1 MAAKKSKFG
10 KIWESFVSLLALGIF
25 TAPFW
30 LLVIGSLVFYILS
43 RDPGQKRTALWVFVA
58 TSGLLLAVVLGA
70 YVSGQRERSRI
81 TSLCRA
87 YCQARG
93 WDFLGL
99 QMSTKRYSMNY
110 HENGQQRR
118 LRFRVLK
125 GAIAPET

>member
-1 MAAKKSKFG
+1 MATRKSKLRRA
-10 KIWESFVSLLALGIF
+10 WEGFLSLLALAML

-30 LLVIGSLVFYILS
+30 LLLTGAVLFYILS
-43 RDPGQKRTALWVFVA
+43 SDPGQKRTALWVLVA

-70 YVSGQRERSRI
+70 YVSGRRERSRV

-99 QMSTKRYSMNY
+99 QISAKRYSMTY
-110 HENGQQRR
+110 LENGQQGH
-118 LRFRVLK
+118 LRFRVLR
-125 GAIAPET
+125 GVIAPET